1 MLQRLFIFLLLFLVL
16 PDLYLYL
23 RFIVRLTAKWWL
35 RVLYWVPSF
44 LLTAGLL
51 YLVYFANNA
60 FAERH
65 TQDIGWFSIIFFLF
79 TAPKLLLVLFT
90 VLGIPFHKWLRWPR
104 TPFICTGLTLAVL
117 SIVMI
122 LYGSFVGRTRFEVK
136 EVTYTSPRLPQAFD
150 SYRIVQLSDL
160 HIGSWQGNT
169 PAIRKLVDLVNAQQ
183 PDLIVFTGD
192 LVNHRAVELNDF
204 QEILA
209 GLKAGDGVYSILGNH
224 DYGPYFHWKSKQ
236 DQDNNLIE
244 LKQRQAAMGWKLLN
258 NEHTFLIQ
266 GNDSIAL
273 IGVENQGEPPFSQHG
288 DLPKAKAGIEGMFKL
303 LLSHNPT
310 HWRREVLPESDIDL
324 MLAGHTHAMQLQLGN
339 YSPSVYI
346 YPEWGGMYLEGT
358 RGLYVNVGIGYV
370 GLPFR
375 FGAWPEITVLTL
387 RRHALSIDFL
397 MHLHLDGDPFTHFLY
412 MRNYSY
418 FPSLHL

>member
-136 EVTYTSPRLPQAFD
+136 EVTYTSPRLPQTFD
-150 SYRIVQLSDL
+150 GYRIVQLSDL

-375 FGAWPEITVLTL
+375 FGAWREITVLTL
-387 RRHALSIDFL
+387 RR
-397 MHLHLDGDPFTHFLY
+397 
-412 MRNYSY
+412 
-418 FPSLHL
+418 

>member
-150 SYRIVQLSDL
+150 GYRIVQLSDL

-183 PDLIVFTGD
+183 IG
-192 LVNHRAVELNDF
+192 RAHV
-204 QEILA
+204 
-209 GLKAGDGVYSILGNH
+209 
-224 DYGPYFHWKSKQ
+224 
-236 DQDNNLIE
+236 
-244 LKQRQAAMGWKLLN
+244 
-258 NEHTFLIQ
+258 
-266 GNDSIAL
+266 
-273 IGVENQGEPPFSQHG
+273 
-288 DLPKAKAGIEGMFKL
+288 
-303 LLSHNPT
+303 
-310 HWRREVLPESDIDL
+310 
-324 MLAGHTHAMQLQLGN
+324 
-339 YSPSVYI
+339 
-346 YPEWGGMYLEGT
+346 
-358 RGLYVNVGIGYV
+358 
-370 GLPFR
+370 
-375 FGAWPEITVLTL
+375 
-387 RRHALSIDFL
+387 
-397 MHLHLDGDPFTHFLY
+397 
-412 MRNYSY
+412 
-418 FPSLHL
+418 

>member
-136 EVTYTSPRLPQAFD
+136 EVTYTSPTPAGFRRLSYCTVIRP
-150 SYRIVQLSDL
+150 SYRQLARKHSCYSEVS
-160 HIGSWQGNT
+160 GFSEC
-169 PAIRKLVDLVNAQQ
+169 PATR
-183 PDLIVFTGD
+183 PDCF
-192 LVNHRAVELNDF
+192 HRRS
-204 QEILA
+204 
-209 GLKAGDGVYSILGNH
+209 G
-224 DYGPYFHWKSKQ
+224 KSPGCRA
-236 DQDNNLIE
+236 E
-244 LKQRQAAMGWKLLN
+244 
-258 NEHTFLIQ
+258 
-266 GNDSIAL
+266 
-273 IGVENQGEPPFSQHG
+273 
-288 DLPKAKAGIEGMFKL
+288 
-303 LLSHNPT
+303 
-310 HWRREVLPESDIDL
+310 
-324 MLAGHTHAMQLQLGN
+324 
-339 YSPSVYI
+339 
-346 YPEWGGMYLEGT
+346 
-358 RGLYVNVGIGYV
+358 
-370 GLPFR
+370 
-375 FGAWPEITVLTL
+375 
-387 RRHALSIDFL
+387 
-397 MHLHLDGDPFTHFLY
+397 
-412 MRNYSY
+412 
-418 FPSLHL
+418 